1 MARHRRAPKTSNG
14 IILGRRA
21 IAETFGCSMRT
32 IDRWTAKYG
41 FPAAHMP
48 NGMLCTSVALIDL
61 WLLGRLERSAEVDDV
76 RATVSVEQVKS

>member
-1 MARHRRAPKTSNG
+1 MARYRRAPKTSNG

-21 IAETFGCSMRT
+21 MAETFGCSVRT
-32 IDRWTAKYG
+32 IDRWTAENG

-61 WLLGRLERSAEVDDV
+61 WLLGRLESRNGVADV
-76 RATVSVEQVKS
+76 RTSVPVEEGKS

>member
-1 MARHRRAPKTSNG
+1 MARYRRAPPTSNG

-21 IAETFGCSMRT
+21 MAETFGCSMRT
-32 IDRWTAKYG
+32 IDRWTAENG

-61 WLLGRLERSAEVDDV
+61 WLLGRLERRNGAAQFDAS
-76 RATVSVEQVKS
+76 VSVEEMKS